1 MPEAQRA
8 AAVDDLDDDPFRGP
22 LLPRYLVLLLVA
34 GLVLVPIAATVLGG
48 FKDLGELRTN
58 PFGLPRTWHFENYWG
73 ILSGGRY
80 WQMIFNSLIIAS
92 FTTALVL
99 VAAGLAAF
107 VFAHLRFAGDRY
119 LLNYFLIGLL
129 FPAATAILPLFIKV
143 RDLGLLDTYAGVV
156 LPAAAFSLGAA
167 ILLFRNFFRQL
178 PGELLDSALIDGATY
193 MQFFARVVLPLSRPI
208 LATVG
213 VISFVQ
219 AWNNYLLPL
228 ILLNSD
234 AKYPWPL
241 GIMVYQGE
249 FSSDWQL
256 VLAFVSLTIAPAVVV
271 FLMAQR
277 FIVAGLTAGAVKG

>member
-1 MPEAQRA
+1 MIGRRLRSKLADA
-8 AAVDDLDDDPFRGP
+8 DADPLRGS
-22 LLPRYLVLLLVA
+22 LLWRYLVLLLVA
-34 GLVLVPIAATVLGG
+34 GIVLVPIAATVLGG
-48 FKDLGELRTN
+48 FKDLGELRVN
-58 PFGLPRTWHFENYWG
+58 PFGLPRVWHVENYWD
-73 ILSGGRY
+73 ILSHGRY
-80 WQMIFNSLIIAS
+80 WRMIANSLLIAS
-92 FTTALVL
+92 LTTALSL
-99 VAAGLAAF
+99 VVASMAAF

-143 RDLGLLDTYAGVV
+143 RDLGLLDTYLGVV

-178 PGELLDSALIDGATY
+178 PAELLDSALIDGATY
-193 MQFFARVVLPLSRPI
+193 IQFFLRIVLPLSTPI

-213 VISFVQ
+213 VITFVQ
-219 AWNNYLLPL
+219 AWNNYILPL

-249 FSSDWQL
+249 FSTEWQL
-256 VLAFVSLTIAPAVVV
+256 VLAFVTLTIAPAVIV
-271 FLMAQR
+271 FLAAQR